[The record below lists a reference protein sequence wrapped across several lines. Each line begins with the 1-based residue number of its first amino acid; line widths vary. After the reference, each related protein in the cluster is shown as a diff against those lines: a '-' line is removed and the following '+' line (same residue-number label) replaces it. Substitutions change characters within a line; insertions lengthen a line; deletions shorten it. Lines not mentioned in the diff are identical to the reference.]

1 MKEFIQFSYEVK
13 DLTEKGVVTFY
24 ANAFNN
30 KDSDDDISLP
40 GSFKKTLRENGKKLR
55 HFKNHDYRQ
64 MPGAIISAKEDDFGL
79 LVESQLILDTQ
90 LGAETFAE
98 YKALNAAGKQTEHS
112 IGVNAIKYEMDE
124 KSGIRSV
131 SEWKLWEVSTL
142 NGWGANPGALV
153 QGIKSVQEMTK
164 EDMATEI
171 IFLKALL
178 NLPTYDELK
187 LEQIERQLNYLSELK
202 AALGA
207 ADQHSASRTF
217 EEWRK
222 LIKI

>member
-1 MKEFIQFSYEVK
+1 MKKFIQFSHEVK
-13 DLTEKGVVTFY
+13 DLTDKGVVTFY

-55 HFKNHDYRQ
+55 HFKNHDYRL
-64 MPGAIISAKEDDFGL
+64 MPGAVKSAKEDDMGL
-79 LVESQLILDTQ
+79 LIESQLILDTQ
-90 LGAETFAE
+90 VGAETYAE
-98 YKALNAAGKQTEHS
+98 YKALQEAGKQTEHS

-124 KSGIRSV
+124 KTGIRSV

-153 QGIKSVQEMTK
+153 QNIKSVEDFTK
-164 EDMATEI
+164 EELMTEI

-202 AALGA
+202 AALRA